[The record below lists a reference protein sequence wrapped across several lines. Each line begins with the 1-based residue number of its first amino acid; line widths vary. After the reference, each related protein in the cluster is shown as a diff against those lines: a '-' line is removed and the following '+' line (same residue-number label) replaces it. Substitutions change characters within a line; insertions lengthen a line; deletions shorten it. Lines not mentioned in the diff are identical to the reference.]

1 MRTQIIDFKNKTIRR
16 EYSAYEI
23 QKDLI
28 YDLDLPL
35 KEFGIKIKNLLQ
47 EEFSNHKS
55 QNVWIKINLLDSQ
68 DIEIYEII
76 NLFNIIAKLTI
87 TEEELTIGYLST
99 PLWFKDRVSL
109 PAATQRDLG
118 NYKNIFSGLQITIFT
133 DDNRFDLVE

>member
-47 EEFSNHKS
+47 EEFSSHKGR
-55 QNVWIKINLLDSQ
+55 NVWIKINLLDSQ

-87 TEEELTIGYLST
+87 TEEDLTIGYLST

>member
-1 MRTQIIDFKNKTIRR
+1 MRTQIIDFKNKIIRR

-23 QKDLI
+23 RKDLI
-28 YDLDLPL
+28 YDLDIPL
-35 KEFGIKIKNLLQ
+35 KELEIKIKNLLQ
-47 EEFSNHKS
+47 DEIINHEN
-55 QNVWIKINLLDSQ
+55 QNIWIKINLLNSQ

-76 NLFNIIAKLTI
+76 NLLNMITKLTI
-87 TEEELTIGYLST
+87 TEEDLKIGYLST

-133 DDNRFDLVE
+133 DNNRFDLVE